1 MTKSKKCLLPT
12 YCRSTYH
19 KMFPRHPA
27 WDVLTLYVKV
37 WKKYFF
43 CQNTKCFARNCT
55 AVSQCWW
62 WKMILVQGSELW
74 DASVAT
80 LNQPDFKR
88 IVLVGAKE
96 ILNKKVSQKST
107 IFLPTL
113 YLDIISHLSWQIC
126 VAEGGVVTYSVAWHQ
141 MRDVAGSKAV
151 LSATIQR
158 IVQRAQIYA

>member
-1 MTKSKKCLLPT
+1 
-12 YCRSTYH
+12 
-19 KMFPRHPA
+19 
-27 WDVLTLYVKV
+27 
-37 WKKYFF
+37 
-43 CQNTKCFARNCT
+43 
-55 AVSQCWW
+55 
-62 WKMILVQGSELW
+62 MILVQGSELW

-96 ILNKKVSQKST
+96 MNKKVSQTNT

>member
-1 MTKSKKCLLPT
+1 
-12 YCRSTYH
+12 
-19 KMFPRHPA
+19 
-27 WDVLTLYVKV
+27 
-37 WKKYFF
+37 
-43 CQNTKCFARNCT
+43 
-55 AVSQCWW
+55 
-62 WKMILVQGSELW
+62 MILVQGSELW